1 VADADSMPIGKM
13 WNEALIV
20 KDIVEKQQ
28 RTEAILLRAAAAS
41 IMTKEGGKLF
51 DTLIKGMGNG

>member
-1 VADADSMPIGKM
+1 MPIGRM

-20 KDIVEKQQ
+20 KDIVDKQT

-41 IMTKEGGKLF
+41 IMTKEGGKYF
-51 DTLIKGMGNG
+51 DQLIKGMGNG